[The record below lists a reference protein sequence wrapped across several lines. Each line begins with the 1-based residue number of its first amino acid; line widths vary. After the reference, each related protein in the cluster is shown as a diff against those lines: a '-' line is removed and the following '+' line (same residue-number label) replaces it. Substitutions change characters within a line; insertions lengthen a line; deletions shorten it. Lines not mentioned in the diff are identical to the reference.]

1 MITTKPVPDLIGQAN
16 RFPDKI
22 MHERKNQKVE

>member
-1 MITTKPVPDLIGQAN
+1 MIPTNPVPDLAGEGN